1 MSDQKPSRL
10 ARLFGD
16 PDVKV
21 VRPDGTSVSLSTFLV
36 PTAIFMLA
44 ALALLASMMLPYWQM
59 KLTAPQ
65 YPKGLYTRVY
75 VNHLEGDVSEIDE
88 LNHYLGMPK
97 LDEGGQ
103 FERSISALAL
113 SVIGLLMLGTTFV
126 HNRWASLFVIPAL
139 LWPLAFL
146 GDLSLILYQYGHSI
160 DPKSALG
167 GAIKPI
173 TPPNIGQGMIG
184 QFGTIAE
191 AGPGLILAIVASGL
205 LLVGLWYHRKA
216 YKPIVDARKAMKQQG
231 AVSQG
236 SRIS

>member
-1 MSDQKPSRL
+1 MSDQKPARL
-10 ARLFGD
+10 AQFFGD

-21 VRPDGTSVSLSTFLV
+21 VRPDGTSVSLSTFLL

-44 ALALLASMMLPYWQM
+44 VLALLASMMLPYWQM

-103 FERSISALAL
+103 FERSVSVLALAVL
-113 SVIGLLMLGTTFV
+113 ALLMLGTTFV
-126 HNRWASLFVIPAL
+126 HNRWAGVFVIPAL
-139 LWPLAFL
+139 LWPLLFL
-146 GDLSLILYQYGHSI
+146 GDLALILYQYGHSI

-167 GAIKPI
+167 GAIKPF
-173 TPPNIGQGMIG
+173 TPPIFGTGMIG
-184 QFGTIAE
+184 QFGTIATP
-191 AGPGLILAIVASGL
+191 APGLILAGMASVL
-205 LLVGLWYHRKA
+205 ILIGLWFHRKA
-216 YKPIVDARKAMKQQG
+216 YKPIVDARKKMKPG
-231 AVSQG
+231 SVDQG
-236 SRIS
+236 SGIS